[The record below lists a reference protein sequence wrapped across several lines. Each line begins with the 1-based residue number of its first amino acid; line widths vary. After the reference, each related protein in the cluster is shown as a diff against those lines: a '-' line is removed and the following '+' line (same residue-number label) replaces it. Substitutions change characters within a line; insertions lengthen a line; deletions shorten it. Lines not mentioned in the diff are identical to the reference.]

1 MNFLFLSKLLPIFIY
16 PLGLSCV
23 LLIWAFFL
31 ALRRSRLAA
40 IPIVLSLAILAI
52 ASNPRISDA
61 LFKSLEWQN
70 LPPQELPTA
79 DAIVVLGGATRS
91 ISPPRVM
98 PDLNE
103 HGDRIIYAAKLY
115 KDGKAPL
122 IILSGGRIQWYGKE
136 ESEAKDMA
144 RLLELTGVPQE
155 AIIRE
160 NKSLNTYENA
170 IFTKKILEA
179 KGLKKILLVTS
190 AFHTPRSL
198 KIFARQGI
206 EAIPAPTDFLISEQ
220 KILQHDYSLEARIFS
235 YLPDAESL
243 YYTNKAIKEYIG
255 TLIYRLR
262 GWL

>member
-1 MNFLFLSKLLPIFIY
+1 MDFLFLSKLLPIFIY
-16 PLGLSCV
+16 PLGLSCL

-31 ALRRSRLAA
+31 ALRKSRLAT
-40 IPIVLSLAILAI
+40 IPIILCFTLIAI

-61 LFKSLEWQN
+61 LLKSLEWQN

-103 HGDRIIYAAKLY
+103 HGDRILYAAKLY

-122 IILSGGRIQWYGKE
+122 IVLSGGRIEWFGKE
-136 ESEAKDMA
+136 ESEATDMA
-144 RLLELTGVPQE
+144 RILELTGVPKE
-155 AIIRE
+155 AIIQE
-160 NKSLNTYENA
+160 NNSLNTHENA

-179 KGLKKILLVTS
+179 KGIKKVLLVTS
-190 AFHTPRSL
+190 AFHIPRSL

-220 KILQHDYSLEARIFS
+220 KLLQNNFSLESKILS
-235 YLPDAESL
+235 YFPDVESL
-243 YYTNKAIKEYIG
+243 YYTTKAIKEYIG
-255 TLIYRLR
+255 TFIYRLR